1 MNFQTTALNFQLT
14 TSRRGRRDNV
24 VSEFYR
30 CCFSTHDLT
39 QRSTKLHGIYYSPPF
54 FSTHDLTQRS
64 TGVSSHQPFILSFFN
79 SRPHAEV
86 DRMGHIQYGTMI
98 LFNSRPHAEVDQNR
112 INLWTQLAIFN
123 SRPHAEVDKGMTDI
137 NPMWRIF
144 QLTTSRRGRPDGA
157 CFVTIMVIFQLTT
170 SRRGRLSV
178 FPLTVSHLFFNSRP
192 HAEVDRNAKLKR
204 MFQ

>member
-64 TGVSSHQPFILSFFN
+64 TGVSSHQPFILSF
-79 SRPHAEV
+79 
-86 DRMGHIQYGTMI
+86 
-98 LFNSRPHAEVDQNR
+98 FNSRPHAEVDQNR